1 MERQKSAE
9 VIVGALERSARW
21 RHWPERAETARHRTT
36 DRRDEGPNLLRTLAR
51 MHSMS
56 ERDAEPTAE
65 MPERPGKVGDGI
77 AEDTGAA
84 RRADA
89 ACDEHA
95 RDRIPVT
102 LEQVLSRENMW
113 RAYERVVRNAGAA
126 GVDGMSVEALKACLQ
141 LRWEAIRKEL
151 LDGAYRPSPV
161 LKVEIPKPDGGVRTL
176 GIPTVVDRLIQQAL
190 YQALQGWYD
199 PTFSDASFGFR
210 LGRGAHDAL
219 ERARE
224 HVAAGH
230 RWVVDM
236 DLEKF
241 FDRVNHDVLMSRLAR
256 RIEDKRILKLI
267 RRFLQAGMMEG
278 GLVSART
285 EGTPQGG
292 PLSPLLSNILLDE
305 LDKELERRG
314 HRFVRYADDCN
325 IYVRSKRSG
334 ERVLATIERFLKDR
348 LRLKVNRDK
357 SAVDRPWN
365 RKFLGYTFTTHFQ
378 PKLKVAP
385 QSVTRF
391 KSRLREVFRVGRG
404 RSLARLIKELRP
416 KLIGWVSYFRKSEV
430 RVTFEELDQ
439 WLRRKLRAILWRQ
452 WKRNWPRFKQ
462 LVRRGLDP
470 VRAWQSVTNGRGP
483 WWNAGASHMNQA
495 VPTKALSQLGLPSL
509 LQELHRLAKST

>member
-1 MERQKSAE
+1 
-9 VIVGALERSARW
+9 
-21 RHWPERAETARHRTT
+21 
-36 DRRDEGPNLLRTLAR
+36 
-51 MHSMS
+51 MS
-56 ERDAEPTAE
+56 EPGAEKKAE

-77 AEDTGAA
+77 AEGTEAA
-84 RRADA
+84 RQADA
-89 ACDEHA
+89 ACDEHT

-102 LEQVLSRENMW
+102 LENVLSRENLW
-113 RAYERVVRNAGAA
+113 RAYERVVSNQGAP
-126 GVDGMSVEALKACLQ
+126 GVDGMTVEDLKPVLQ
-141 LRWEAIRKEL
+141 ARWEAIRKEL
-151 LDGAYRPSPV
+151 LDGAYRPSSV
-161 LKVEIPKPDGGVRTL
+161 RKVEIPKPDGGVRTL

-199 PTFSDASFGFR
+199 PTFSDHSFGFR

-224 HVAAGH
+224 HVAAGY

-241 FDRVNHDVLMSRLAR
+241 FDRVNHDILMSRLAR
-256 RIEDKRILKLI
+256 RIEDKRILRLI
-267 RRFLQAGMMEG
+267 RRYLQAGMMEA
-278 GLVSART
+278 GLVSARV

-325 IYVRSKRSG
+325 IYVRSRRGG
-334 ERVLATIERFLKDR
+334 ERVLASIERFLQDR

-378 PKLKVAP
+378 PKLKVAVP
-385 QSVTRF
+385 SVMRF
-391 KSRLREVFRVGRG
+391 KSRLRELFRVGRG
-404 RSLARLIKELRP
+404 RSLARLIEELRP

-430 RVTFEELDQ
+430 RIVFEELDQ
-439 WLRRKLRAILWRQ
+439 WLRRKLRVILWRQ
-452 WKRNWPRFKQ
+452 WKRPTTRARE
-462 LVRRGLDP
+462 LMHRGLAP
-470 VRAWQSVTNGRGP
+470 ERAWASANNGRGP

-495 VPTKALSQLGLPSL
+495 VPVRTLSHLGLPSL
-509 LQELHRLAKST
+509 IQELQRLAKST